1 VATNANV
8 ALGITATNATNGA
21 FRAARANVVS
31 MRTGLNG
38 MAGSVQKNRRLVQQF
53 GMQLSD
59 FSVQIAGGQSA
70 ILALTQQVPQFVQ
83 GFGAMGGVLAA
94 LITVFG
100 TVALIMTK
108 TGASL
113 DALTPIAGVLTDE
126 VRWLAEAFEWVKW
139 VVIEAANL
147 IVNNLDR
154 IAIAT
159 ALLVGWWTGGL
170 IVAAVAATGVIGTL
184 TAAFWLLVAAMRAVV
199 FIAILTLITEAIY
212 RFMELANAVGGA
224 ANAFWLIWAVVQEAF
239 DRVVAYASYLW
250 TRIKAY
256 FVAGVAAVA
265 GVLGT
270 IVGYAIDVWERV
282 VNSGSSMVS
291 ALGAI
296 FSTIEA
302 GWRTMVAN
310 MGNAWGTFLSAIGA
324 GMQNIPGMEDAGWD
338 LQRTGMIAISESR
351 MAMGAANDAAKA
363 GATLSTHLNAIRSE
377 LSKPMVSKDNWL
389 SQQSVILKVAS
400 AGYTAL
406 ADAMQRLQ
414 GGDWKSISAIQDAL
428 AGLPEETQIDVRD
441 WFQSVE
447 EGSKGAGDASKKAAK
462 DVETFGD
469 AVAGVITSGF
479 DRLFDS
485 IFEGGKKAIDVLRD
499 MGKELLKMVAK
510 QQFFGFLAKL
520 MPNTFGAGGFVDLTK
535 GMKPFAKGGVVNSAT
550 SFPMR
555 GGKTGLTGEA
565 GPEAI
570 LPLTRGSNGALGV
583 QSAGGGGSNV
593 QVNIM
598 TPPGTRAETSQRS
611 GPGGMTIQDIVI
623 KEVTKATAE
632 GRFDRINRQRYGN
645 EPVPAK
651 R

>member
-1 VATNANV
+1 MTTNANV

-21 FRAARANVVS
+21 FRAARANVVG

-38 MAGSVQKNRRLVQQF
+38 MAGSVQRNRRLVQQF

-59 FSVQIAGGQSA
+59 FSVQVAGGQSA
-70 ILALTQQVPQFVQ
+70 ILAFTQQVPQFVQ
-83 GFGAMGGVLAA
+83 GFGAMGGILAA
-94 LITVFG
+94 LITVLG
-100 TVALIMTK
+100 TVALVMTK
-108 TGASL
+108 TGASM
-113 DALTPIAGVLTDE
+113 DALTPIAGVLADE

-170 IVAAVAATGVIGTL
+170 IVSAIAAAGVIGTL
-184 TAAFWLLVAAMRAVV
+184 TAAFAALAVAMRAVLFV
-199 FIAILTLITEAIY
+199 AILVLLTEAIY

-224 ANAFWLIWAVVQEAF
+224 ANAFWMIWAVVREAF
-239 DRVVAYASYLW
+239 DRVVAYANYLW
-250 TRIKAY
+250 VRIKAY
-256 FVAGVAAVA
+256 FTAGVAAAA
-265 GVLGT
+265 GILGT
-270 IVGYAIDVWERV
+270 IVGYAIDVWNRV

-302 GWRTMVAN
+302 GWRTMVSN
-310 MGNAWGTFLSAIGA
+310 MGNAWGSFLSAIGG
-324 GMQNIPGMEDAGWD
+324 GMSNIPGMENAGMEIQK
-338 LQRTGMIAISESR
+338 LGMIAISESR
-351 MAMGAANDAAKA
+351 MAMSAANDAAAA
-363 GATLSTHLNAIRSE
+363 GAKLADHLAAIREEATRPLESQ
-377 LSKPMVSKDNWL
+377 DNWL
-389 SQQSVILKVAS
+389 SQQSSILKIAS

-406 ADAMQRLQ
+406 ADAMQRVS
-414 GGDWKSISAIQDAL
+414 GGDWKSIAAIQDAL

-441 WFQSVE
+441 WFKSVE
-447 EGSKGAGDASKKAAK
+447 EGAGGAGGAAKKAAK
-462 DVETFGD
+462 DVETFGE
-469 AVAGVITSGF
+469 AVAGVVTSGF

-485 IFEGGKKAIDVLRD
+485 IFEGGKKAVDVLRD

-520 MPNTFGAGGFVDLTK
+520 MPGTFGSGGFVDLTK
-535 GMKPFAKGGVVNSAT
+535 SIKPYAKGGIVNT
-550 SFPMR
+550 PTTFPMR

-570 LPLTRGSNGALGV
+570 LPLTRGANGALGV
-583 QSAGGGGSNV
+583 QASGGGAASVVVNV
-593 QVNIM
+593 M
-598 TPPGTRAETSQRS
+598 TPPGMRAETSQRS
-611 GPGGMTIQDIVI
+611 GQGGVTIQDIVI
-623 KEVTKATAE
+623 KEVNKATAE
-632 GRFDRINRQRYGN
+632 GRFDRVNRQRYGS
-645 EPVPAK
+645 EPLPPK